1 MKRCFWVDEKS
12 EIYKKYHDEHREYY
26 REYNKQYYKKNKELF
41 NEKRKQ
47 RKKNDKVFHLTIN
60 MRKSILNSFQ
70 RKGYSKN
77 NKTEKIIGLNKE
89 EFVKHLLTTFIS
101 NYGYEWD
108 GKEPV
113 HIDHINPL
121 KQCNTEEEVI
131 RCCYYTNLQLLK
143 AEDNLKKG
151 DKTNW
156 ELEV

>member
-1 MKRCFWVDEKS
+1 MIV
-12 EIYKKYHDEHREYY
+12 
-26 REYNKQYYKKNKELF
+26 
-41 NEKRKQ
+41 
-47 RKKNDKVFHLTIN
+47 
-60 MRKSILNSFQ
+60 NSFIK
-70 RKGYSKN
+70 KGMNKSK
-77 NKTEKIIGLNKE
+77 KTEEIIGISLKE
-89 EFVKHLLTTFIS
+89 FYYYLLKTFKD